1 MPLTARFKP
10 FDPILAGA
18 TLRDR
23 LFACAGALVGIAL
36 TGFLCGLAAG
46 KAPHLLLLVPP
57 MGASAVLVFAVP
69 SSPMAQPWPVIGGN
83 TISALAGIA
92 VSHTISEPA
101 LSAGVA
107 VALAIGAMSL
117 LRCLHPPGGA
127 AALVAVFAGSGAGY
141 LFPLMPVALN
151 ATVLVA
157 CGLAYHRFSGHSYPH
172 VTKPAEPRKPE
183 LPTVSVVPSFE
194 REDVAAT
201 LDEMGEAYDI
211 SVEDL
216 ERILSEIE
224 KKAQARSQR
233 ELSFID

>member
-1 MPLTARFKP
+1 LPLTARFKP

-101 LSAGVA
+101 LAAGVA

-183 LPTVSVVPSFE
+183 PPTVSAVPSFE

-201 LDEMGEAYDI
+201 LEEMGEAYDI

-224 KKAQARSQR
+224 KKAQARSRR

>member
-1 MPLTARFKP
+1 MPFTARFKP

-23 LFACAGALVGIAL
+23 LFACGGALIGIAL

-46 KAPHLLLLVPP
+46 NAPHLLLLVPP

-83 TISALAGIA
+83 TVSALAGVA
-92 VSHTISEPA
+92 VGHYISEPA
-101 LSAGVA
+101 LAAGLA
-107 VALAIGAMSL
+107 VGLAIGAMSL

-127 AALVAVFAGSGAGY
+127 AALVALFAGNSAGY

-157 CGLAYHRFSGHSYPH
+157 CGLAYHRFSRHSYPH
-172 VTKPAEPRKPE
+172 VAKPPEPKKTEARTIPI
-183 LPTVSVVPSFE
+183 VPSFE

-201 LDEMGEAYDI
+201 LEEMGEAYDI

-216 ERILSEIE
+216 ERLLSEIE
-224 KKAQARSQR
+224 KKAQARTRHDVSY
-233 ELSFID
+233 ID